1 MSKNAELANWT
12 IGKKLTASFAG
23 LALITL
29 ILGGLGYYGAV
40 KSDKAIDEIGVVR
53 LPSVSSLLK
62 MNQALVSINAGEEAL
77 QNPMLTQND
86 RLEVMES
93 IDESWVNFETA
104 RAIFEPLPQTD
115 EEAKKWREFL
125 ITFEDWK
132 EDHEVFMDLADQYK
146 NEADDQTE
154 AILLEQMRQQFLTEN
169 LISKSANID
178 VINEIEALNSQIAAS
193 EVDKAV
199 ANNANL
205 RTASL
210 IALFIGVAIA
220 ALLGYLITRSI
231 NSSLGSIIN
240 SLTVGS
246 DQVDSASRQ
255 LSESSQ
261 EMAEG
266 ASEQAASLEQTSSSL
281 EEMSAQIKQT
291 AQNAGEAEHSMR
303 ETQPLVDGGV
313 SAMKRM
319 NQAMK
324 EIQESSLETSKI
336 IKTIDEIAFQTNLL
350 ALNAAVEAARA
361 GEAGKGFAVVA
372 EEVRNLARRS
382 AEAAK
387 NTSDLIA
394 KSQNSS
400 EKGTSVAEEVSSNLT
415 KIAESVTDVSTLV
428 VEISAASREQAT
440 GIEEMNSVM
449 SEMDKAVQSNASGSE
464 ETASA
469 AEELT
474 SQASELKLMVGEL
487 INLVG
492 EENAKIKKKSHFT
505 RVLKKPRTN
514 GYSSHSVSPNHFNN
528 NGGTKQKASE
538 PKQPA
543 SVGKNGTNGRNLIPL
558 DDEDFGDF

>member
-1 MSKNAELANWT
+1 MKNFKVMDSWTIKKKLLVMTIALVAVTGILLTTIAVFTANQSIEQLTNHTLRMKLDGDVNALQVYIDNYFSDVRLVDGELVDAEQTSISQNTDFLDDFADKHSVDATIFKRDENDFTRIITTIQNERGQRLVGTHLGTGSDAYNTIMNQSLYIGNAEILGVPYITAYDPIIDENNKT
-12 IGKKLTASFAG
+12 IGINFVGIPMTDVNAIAAEAQFAMLRNTG
-23 LALITL
+23 IFLFIV
-29 ILGGLGYYGAV
+29 ILGGSFIAWFF
-40 KSDKAIDEIGVVR
+40 S
-53 LPSVSSLLK
+53 
-62 MNQALVSINAGEEAL
+62 NSINKTL
-77 QNPMLTQND
+77 NYIIR
-86 RLEVMES
+86 RL
-93 IDESWVNFETA
+93 
-104 RAIFEPLPQTD
+104 
-115 EEAKKWREFL
+115 
-125 ITFEDWK
+125 
-132 EDHEVFMDLADQYK
+132 
-146 NEADDQTE
+146 
-154 AILLEQMRQQFLTEN
+154 
-169 LISKSANID
+169 
-178 VINEIEALNSQIAAS
+178 
-193 EVDKAV
+193 
-199 ANNANL
+199 
-205 RTASL
+205 
-210 IALFIGVAIA
+210 
-220 ALLGYLITRSI
+220 
-231 NSSLGSIIN
+231 SS
-240 SLTVGS
+240 GS

-255 LSESSQ
+255 LSEASQ

-291 AQNAGEAEHSMR
+291 AQNAGEAENSMR
-303 ETQPLVDGGV
+303 EAQPLVDGGV

-324 EIQESSLETSKI
+324 EIKESSMETSKI

-394 KSQNSS
+394 KSQSSS
-400 EKGTSVAEEVSSNLT
+400 EKGTSVAEEVSLNLT

-487 INLVG
+487 VSLVG
-492 EENAKIKKKSHFT
+492 EDNDKLERGAGFAG
-505 RVLKKPRTN
+505 VLKNHRGQVESKQ
-514 GYSSHSVSPNHFNN
+514 SPQLESFIPNQVRRKSTVAAYTS
-528 NGGTKQKASE
+528 NGGR
-538 PKQPA
+538 
-543 SVGKNGTNGRNLIPL
+543 NGTNGRDFTPL
-558 DDEDFGDF
+558 GDEDFSDF